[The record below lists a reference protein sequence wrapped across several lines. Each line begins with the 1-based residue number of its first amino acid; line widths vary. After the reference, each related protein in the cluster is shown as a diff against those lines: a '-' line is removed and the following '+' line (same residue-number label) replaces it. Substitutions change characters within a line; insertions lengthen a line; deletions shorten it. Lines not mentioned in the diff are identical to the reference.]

1 MCYQKVNQNWRKS
14 NPLPSPVQSRFNPLH
29 TVTPWTLQAPANNRP
44 HSTSSQPPP
53 TGTGAAKCISPS
65 RSLHPAPGVQ
75 SSYHIFSFEIW
86 SFKHLDL
93 FLKIYYSLK
102 RLATT
107 VLTHICQGDF
117 CQGHLYPI
125 DFSNPWDFCHGM
137 QLFQGK
143 VDFQMEKL
151 GLALE
156 LVVCFVFVFEHTDKP
171 YCPFVE
177 ILSGILCSYQRW
189 TQDVP
194 SPWSL
199 DFWNPSYGIKRE
211 GTFISWV
218 WLGQNHFISCIWVF
232 SNLTKAAYWIKKLKW

>member
-65 RSLHPAPGVQ
+65 RSLHPAHGVQ

-102 RLATT
+102 CLATT
-107 VLTHICQGDF
+107 VLTHICQGWFLPRSSLPSWLFKPLGFLPWNAALSRESWLPDGETRPCSWAGCLF
-117 CQGHLYPI
+117 CFHFWTHWQALLSLCGNTKWHIMFIP
-125 DFSNPWDFCHGM
+125 
-137 QLFQGK
+137 K
-143 VDFQMEKL
+143 VDTGCTKSMVIGLLKSKLWHQKRRNIYFMGVIRSEPLYLMHLSFQ
-151 GLALE
+151 
-156 LVVCFVFVFEHTDKP
+156 
-171 YCPFVE
+171 
-177 ILSGILCSYQRW
+177 
-189 TQDVP
+189 
-194 SPWSL
+194 
-199 DFWNPSYGIKRE
+199 
-211 GTFISWV
+211 
-218 WLGQNHFISCIWVF
+218 
-232 SNLTKAAYWIKKLKW
+232 